1 MNFTYEHYMSML
13 SLLEAAHESMD
24 QTKAVLEQILNVMLS
39 AVDLHE
45 PATSSTTEYVQLQL
59 FDPSGY

>member
-1 MNFTYEHYMSML
+1 MSML

-39 AVDLHE
+39 AVDLYE